1 MSEAKTWILI
11 GALCGATGV
20 AAGAYGAHGL
30 DEQLADSSS
39 YDFEKQK
46 SDWETAARYH
56 LIHAVA
62 VVAVGLAS
70 ARFYSRWLA
79 VAGGLFVAGTL
90 LFSGTLYFIV
100 LTSTTGLGHAVM
112 VGGLAY
118 LAGWLSLAVAAVR
131 GCECK

>member
-1 MSEAKTWILI
+1 VSAAKAWILV

-30 DEQLADSSS
+30 EKALEASSD
-39 YDFEKQK
+39 YDFEKRK
-46 SDWETAARYH
+46 TDWGTAAHYH

-62 VVAVGLAS
+62 IVAIGIAS
-70 ARFYSRWLA
+70 AQFYSRWLPA
-79 VAGGLFVAGTL
+79 AAAMFVVGTL

-100 LTSTTGLGHAVM
+100 FTSTTGLGHVVM

-118 LAGWLSLAVAAVR
+118 LAGWLSLAIAAVR
-131 GCECK
+131 ACECK